1 MFFFAGEFIREQT
14 FYLRM
19 LVLTCELILKYLRH
33 WVARWR
39 SLEIVSGQV
48 LILVYITNGEGQGGV
63 TDTLFKR
70 A

>member
-1 MFFFAGEFIREQT
+1 
-14 FYLRM
+14 M